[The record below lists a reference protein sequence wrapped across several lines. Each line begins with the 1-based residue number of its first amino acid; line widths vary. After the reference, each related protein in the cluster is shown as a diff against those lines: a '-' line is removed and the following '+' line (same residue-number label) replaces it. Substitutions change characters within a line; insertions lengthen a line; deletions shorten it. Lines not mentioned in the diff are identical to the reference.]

1 MVDQVLD
8 ACGARYIDPLGRLQ
22 PGKELLLTLS
32 GDGLQARE
40 VSLEDDCQLN
50 ARVLGIAV
58 LDHLFAEHL
67 PDVVRMEASVNLSP
81 SGLQQ

>member
-8 ACGARYIDPLGRLQ
+8 ACGARYIDPLGRFQ

-32 GDGLQARE
+32 GVGLQARE
-40 VSLEDDCQLN
+40 VSLEDNCQLH

-58 LDHLFAEHL
+58 LAHLFAEHL
-67 PDVVRMEASVNLSP
+67 PDVVRMKAPVDFPP